1 MQLNEVFLQSLL
13 GKRYKKEWKTRAQKQ
28 MKKNYGRIMETG
40 KKEEW
45 NKEGTKQG
53 WKGNGYILLKNCF
66 LSKTCCFLS
75 ALNKRL

>member
-13 GKRYKKEWKTRAQKQ
+13 GKRYKRVKNESTKTNE
-28 MKKNYGRIMETG
+28 KKYGRIMETG

-45 NKEGTKQG
+45 DKEGTKQG

>member
-1 MQLNEVFLQSLL
+1 MQLNEVFLQSLQ

-28 MKKNYGRIMETG
+28 MKKTMGEEMETG

-53 WKGNGYILLKNCF
+53 WKGNGYILQ
-66 LSKTCCFLS
+66 KTVSYQKLAAFSLH
-75 ALNKRL
+75 